1 MKKMADTQ
9 KKTFGKRVAAD
20 FRKHKWKYLIV
31 LPVLIYFLLFCYKPM
46 YGIIIAFKDYRP
58 ALGISASPWAGL
70 KHFKT
75 FFSDVNFWRVMRNT
89 LRISI
94 STIIFSFP
102 APILLALM
110 INEVRN
116 TKFKKMVQTVTYL
129 PHFVAIVI
137 ICGMIRQFCLSDGLF
152 NIIIEAFGGKA
163 SSLLQKPELFT
174 PIYVLSDIW
183 QEVGWGSIIYL
194 AAISGID
201 QDQYEAA
208 RVDGAGRMKQILHIT
223 LPGIMPTVI
232 TLLIL
237 RMGSILGVGY
247 EKILLLY
254 NPTTYSTADVISTY
268 VYRTGLIGAQWSYS
282 TAVGLFNSVVNV
294 IVLVTANAI
303 SKKYTE
309 NGLF

>member
-1 MKKMADTQ
+1 MNTTQ
-9 KKTFGKRVAAD
+9 KNFTTRLVTDFKRN
-20 FRKHKWKYLIV
+20 KWKYLIV
-31 LPVLIYFLLFCYKPM
+31 LPVVAYFLIFAYKPM

-58 ALGISASPWAGL
+58 AMGIGGSPWAGL
-70 KHFKT
+70 KHFET
-75 FFSDVNFWRVMRNT
+75 FFSDVNFWRVLKNT

-94 STIIFSFP
+94 STIVFGFP
-102 APILLALM
+102 APIILALM
-110 INEVRN
+110 INEVKN
-116 TKFKKMVQTVTYL
+116 TKFKKVVQTITYL

-137 ICGMIRQFCLSDGLF
+137 ICGMIREFCLSDGLF
-152 NIIIEAFGGKA
+152 NVIIEFFGGTP

-183 QEVGWGSIIYL
+183 QGIGWNSIIYL

-201 QDQYEAA
+201 QEQYEAA
-208 RVDGAGRMKQILHIT
+208 RVDGAGRFKQIIHIT

-282 TAVGLFNSVVNV
+282 TAVGLFNSLVNV
-294 IVLVTANAI
+294 IVLVAANKI
-303 SKKYTE
+303 SKKFSGS
-309 NGLF
+309 GLF

>member
-1 MKKMADTQ
+1 MNVSQQSFA
-9 KKTFGKRVAAD
+9 KRVAID
-20 FRKHKWKYLIV
+20 FKRNKWKYFIV
-31 LPVLIYFLLFCYKPM
+31 LPVLIYILIFCYKPM

-58 ALGISASPWAGL
+58 AMGISASPWVGL
-70 KHFKT
+70 KHFKA
-75 FFSDVNFWRVMRNT
+75 FFSDVNFWRVLKNT

-94 STIIFSFP
+94 STIVFGFP

-110 INEVRN
+110 INEVKN
-116 TKFKKMVQTVTYL
+116 TKFKKVIQTVTYL

-137 ICGMIRQFCLSDGLF
+137 ICGMIREFCLSDGLF
-152 NIIIEAFGGKA
+152 NVIIEFFGGTP
-163 SSLLQKPELFT
+163 SSLLQKPELFV

-183 QEVGWGSIIYL
+183 QGIGWNSIIYL

-201 QDQYEAA
+201 QEQYEAA
-208 RVDGAGRMKQILHIT
+208 RVDGAGRLQQIIHIT
-223 LPGIMPTVI
+223 LPGIMPTVV

-268 VYRTGLIGAQWSYS
+268 VYRTGLVGAQWSYS

-294 IVLVTANAI
+294 IVLVAANKL
-303 SKKYTE
+303 SKKFSGS
-309 NGLF
+309 GLF

>member
-1 MKKMADTQ
+1 MNLTAKKS
-9 KKTFGKRVAAD
+9 FGARLVDD
-20 FRKHKWKYLIV
+20 FRRNKWKYLIV
-31 LPVLIYFLLFCYKPM
+31 LPVVIYFLIFCYKPM

-58 ALGISASPWAGL
+58 ALGINGSPWAGF
-70 KHFKT
+70 KHFQT
-75 FFSDVNFWRVMRNT
+75 FFTDVNFWRVLKNT
-89 LRISI
+89 LKISI
-94 STIIFSFP
+94 ASIVFGFP

-110 INEVRN
+110 INEVKN
-116 TKFKKMVQTVTYL
+116 TKFKKVVQTITYL

-137 ICGMIRQFCLSDGLF
+137 ICGMIREFCLSDGLF
-152 NIIIEAFGGKA
+152 NVIIEFFGGTP
-163 SSLLQKPELFT
+163 SSLLQKPGLFL

-183 QEVGWGSIIYL
+183 QGIGWNSIIYL
-194 AAISGID
+194 AAIAGID
-201 QDQYEAA
+201 QEQYEAA
-208 RVDGAGRMKQILHIT
+208 KVDGAGRLRQMISIT
-223 LPGIMPTVI
+223 LPGIMPTII

-294 IVLVTANAI
+294 IVLLIANTI
-303 SKKYTE
+303 SKKYTDS
-309 NGLF
+309 GLF